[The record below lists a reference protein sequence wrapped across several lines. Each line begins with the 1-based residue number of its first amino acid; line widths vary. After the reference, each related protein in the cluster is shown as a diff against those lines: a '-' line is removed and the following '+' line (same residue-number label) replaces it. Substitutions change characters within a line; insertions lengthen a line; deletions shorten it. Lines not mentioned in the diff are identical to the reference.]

1 MYALVRV
8 YSGKNVKFWLKIK
21 KSRIIFLLFDFFMY
35 ICIVTKSKEVRYNEK
50 NNFSINQKK
59 NSELWENVL

>member
-1 MYALVRV
+1 MYARVRV